1 MLFKELRRRAAP
13 LAGSPK
19 YIREARLS
27 MYRKQEKKLA
37 ILCFIV
43 AAIMLYGAVKGYLR
57 YMHHFG

>member
-1 MLFKELRRRAAP
+1 MMAKGGT

-19 YIREARLS
+19 YIREAWLS